1 MGEGV
6 CDGSAHVTNSL
17 FLFGRVLWFSG
28 SGGLGAPHTSQTCF
42 FFWAGTLVLWLGR
55 TGRSAHVTNLL
66 FLFGRV
72 LLFSDVSLLG
82 APHTSQTRF
91 FFLGGYFCSLTL
103 ACWALRTRHKLA
115 FSFWAG
121 TLVLWLGRAGHS
133 AHVTNLLFLLGGY
146 YRFSDHAFLAK
157 SLSGMTHLAKNRLRT
172 RISRITAP
180 SSPRKNRA
188 RRSAPDS
195 VPSFPGSPNSP
206 NSPVFPNSPNLPQ
219 SPFPTLS
226 SQPASTSQ
234 IAFSKICNPSSI
246 SSFLTLSGV
255 ANRMPFP

>member
-103 ACWALRTRHKLA
+103 AWWALRTRHKLA
-115 FSFWAG
+115 FSFLAG
-121 TLVLWLGRAGHS
+121 TLVLRSCLSRKIPFRHDPSRKKPPPHTHISHNRSLLTTQKPSPALRAG
-133 AHVTNLLFLLGGY
+133 LGPK
-146 YRFSDHAFLAK
+146 LP
-157 SLSGMTHLAKNRLRT
+157 RL
-172 RISRITAP
+172 P
-180 SSPRKNRA
+180 
-188 RRSAPDS
+188 
-195 VPSFPGSPNSP
+195 
-206 NSPVFPNSPNLPQ
+206 
-219 SPFPTLS
+219 
-226 SQPASTSQ
+226 
-234 IAFSKICNPSSI
+234 
-246 SSFLTLSGV
+246 
-255 ANRMPFP
+255 

>member
-1 MGEGV
+1 MGGIFLGEDV
-6 CDGSAHVTNSL
+6 CDGSAHVKSCFFFLGGCFCSLARAGWALRTRHKLAFSFWAGTLVLWLGRTGRSAHVTNSL

-42 FFWAGTLVLWLGR
+42 FF
-55 TGRSAHVTNLL
+55 
-66 FLFGRV
+66 
-72 LLFSDVSLLG
+72 
-82 APHTSQTRF
+82 
-91 FFLGGYFCSLTL
+91 LGGC
-103 ACWALRTRHKLA
+103 
-115 FSFWAG
+115 
-121 TLVLWLGRAGHS
+121 
-133 AHVTNLLFLLGGY
+133 

-206 NSPVFPNSPNLPQ
+206 VFPNSPNLPQ